1 MSLLWRLCSK
11 KDWVLENSRTLL
23 FFIVPCRKGIS
34 MDALLVVV
42 LEVVIGVVCFSI
54 GFFTAKHLI
63 QNKVPKNVGTLY
75 VIDSEGNSPDIF
87 VLFDCTLPEVFNS
100 ENVTLKV
107 RRKRD

>member
-1 MSLLWRLCSK
+1 
-11 KDWVLENSRTLL
+11 
-23 FFIVPCRKGIS
+23 

-42 LEVVIGVVCFSI
+42 LEVVMAVVCFFI

-63 QNKVPKNVGTLY
+63 QIKAPKNVGTLY

-87 VLFDCTLPEVFNS
+87 VLFDCTLPEVFSS
-100 ENVTLKV
+100 EDVTLKV